1 MKKSELKQLIK
12 EAIIADDISNLKL
25 LLSEYKHNQL
35 VFQNKSIELWSYF
48 NRLEIEVLNNKMDLI
63 GDGARVLLIDV
74 KDIINI
80 HSNNGKQISIT
91 TKTGKINIQWIMK
104 DTELKELITEVIT
117 EISYKDFIII
127 E

>member
-91 TKTGKINIQWIMK
+91 TKTGKINIQ
-104 DTELKELITEVIT
+104 
-117 EISYKDFIII
+117 
-127 E
+127 